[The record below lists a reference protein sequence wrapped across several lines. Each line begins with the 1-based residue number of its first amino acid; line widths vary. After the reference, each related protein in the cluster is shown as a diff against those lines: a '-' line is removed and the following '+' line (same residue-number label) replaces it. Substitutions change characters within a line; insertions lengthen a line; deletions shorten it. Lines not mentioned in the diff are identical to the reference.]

1 MVAMPKKAAIHIQK
15 MAPGPPMAM
24 AVAAPA
30 RLPVPTWAA
39 MAVATDWKELMPCLS
54 ARLPFRERSPKSMRT
69 ACPNLRIWMNFS
81 RMVKY
86 MPTPH
91 SSGIRQY
98 MPQMKLLMLETS
110 FVNSSM
116 VSPSGYP
123 ACMSSGRRT
132 PCPSVVWQGMSNME

>member
-1 MVAMPKKAAIHIQK
+1 
-15 MAPGPPMAM
+15 
-24 AVAAPA
+24 
-30 RLPVPTWAA
+30 

-69 ACPNLRIWMNFS
+69 ACPNLRTWMNRS

-123 ACMSSGRRT
+123 ACMSSGKRSPVSVRRLARHVEYEVMVLHIRQ
-132 PCPSVVWQGMSNME
+132 PCGIHA